1 MSQRRLLH
9 PVGIYLSRN
18 ATASLKAPQRI
29 INESP
34 LIDIVRNRIR
44 HPPLQGPGHFHPVR
58 LLRRRAL
65 CHDLTSP
72 QYLCTQ
78 HSGYGPVIRK
88 TAHYSYSVARTIRPR
103 HDAGTLIP
111 NTHGGALEAQKR
123 DSYQDLWFRT
133 KGNKFPPT
141 SASCS
146 CPSCTSSRERS
157 RLRVSRF
164 PHLHSNSVR
173 PSETQSSSRPSSI
186 SLWVHFLHLRMILP
200 E

>member
-1 MSQRRLLH
+1 MTSTQSDSSEVE
-9 PVGIYLSRN
+9 PS
-18 ATASLKAPQRI
+18 AT
-29 INESP
+29 
-34 LIDIVRNRIR
+34 
-44 HPPLQGPGHFHPVR
+44 
-58 LLRRRAL
+58 
-65 CHDLTSP
+65 TSP
-72 QYLCTQ
+72 V
-78 HSGYGPVIRK
+78 HSTSVLNIPGTGWFLRK
-88 TAHYSYSVARTIRPR
+88 TVHNSYSVARTIRPR
-103 HDAGTLIP
+103 HDAGTVLP

-123 DSYQDLWFRT
+123 DSCQDLRFRT
-133 KGNKFPPT
+133 KGNKSPPPT

-146 CPSCTSSRERS
+146 CPSSRERS